1 MRTVVLSK
9 VLAMRFS
16 AKWAAEMCAG
26 SLIGADTDIEGAS
39 FDSREIRPREMFIA
53 VNGVRDGHDFVDQ
66 ARQLGAAACLVS
78 ASWAERADR
87 SLAVPM
93 IAVDDTVTA
102 LGSIAASARANFEG
116 PVIGITGSVG
126 KTTTKEL
133 VRIAVGSSMLVHA
146 SEASFNNDLGVPVSI
161 LRAPADADVM
171 VLEMGMRGFGEI
183 ARLCRIAG
191 PTIGVVTAV
200 ASAHSERVGGIEG
213 VAKAKGELIESLS
226 ANSLA
231 VLNADDERVL
241 AMKRLAAGSVL
252 TFGTSPVADVY
263 LEAMDIGP
271 TGCVSATVR
280 TPWGA
285 GALSMRV
292 PGVHIAVDA
301 AAAIAVAGSLGCD
314 VSMVAAHLGE
324 FAAVNGRMEVHH
336 LDNGCTLLDDSYNA
350 NPSSMIAAIRT
361 LADVSAQNRIAV
373 LGTMAEISDSE
384 REHKAIVAACVELG
398 ITVLALED
406 SPYPCESVDVA
417 KAVAAVRARGAG
429 TAVLVKGSR
438 AAKTERV
445 VQALLARG

>member
-16 AKWAAEMCAG
+16 AQWAAEMCAG
-26 SLIGADTDIEGAS
+26 SLIGADTKIEGAS
-39 FDSREIRPREMFIA
+39 FDSREIRPGEMFVA
-53 VNGVRDGHDFVDQ
+53 VKGERDGHEFVAQ
-66 ARQLGAAACLVS
+66 ASQSGAAACLVS
-78 ASWAERADR
+78 ASWAESAGG
-87 SLAVPM
+87 SVAVPM
-93 IAVDDTVTA
+93 IAVDDTINA
-102 LGSIAASARANFEG
+102 LGSIAANARMNFAG

-133 VRIAVGSSMLVHA
+133 VRIAVGSSLLVHA

-161 LRAPADADVM
+161 LRTPADANVM

-183 ARLCRIAG
+183 ARLCRIAR

-213 VAKAKGELIESLS
+213 VAKAKGELIESL
-226 ANSLA
+226 AADSLA

-241 AMKRLAAGSVL
+241 AMTRLAAGSVL
-252 TFGTSPVADVY
+252 TFGTSPSADVY

-314 VSMVAAHLGE
+314 VSKAAAQLGE
-324 FAAVNGRMEVHH
+324 FAAVKGRMEVHH
-336 LDNGCTLLDDSYNA
+336 LDNGCTLLDDTYNA

-361 LADVSAQNRIAV
+361 LANVSAQNRIAV

-384 REHKAIVAACVELG
+384 REHREVVAACAELG
-398 ITVLALED
+398 IAVLALED
-406 SPYPCESVDVA
+406 APYPCESVDVA
-417 KAVAAVRARGAG
+417 TAAAAVRARGAG

-438 AAKTERV
+438 AARTERV
-445 VQALLARG
+445 VQALLGRA